1 VGSSEIAAHFEVF
14 FGRSFFKHTQTSI
27 LLLAEKH
34 ISQGISM
41 SLSLNQSALIES
53 PSLRTSALD
62 GLDASRSQQVL
73 NKAKAIVF
81 AVWNGEG
88 WATVEQLAQYF
99 QCSIPDVKHIY
110 ERNSK
115 EFRDNE
121 TRKLTGKDL
130 SDARSLLGLPSRTSQ
145 ARVFSPSGT
154 LRIAML
160 LTESE
165 IAGIVRTIIL
175 ELVVG
180 VPKITP
186 KVDTPTIPA
195 LPPVEQRLHTF
206 VQAMKTLAELTGGR
220 LNPYMEQNCKDFA
233 ANLLADYNRQSL
245 IGTQEKWFGVV
256 NFAELELGKKV
267 PLSGAHYRGH
277 LGTWVRT
284 FYPQLG
290 SRQETR
296 LVNGVQ
302 QPIYVYACHDPVVAD
317 GLTKAIEE
325 FFAHSSPGAALRQA
339 GAFASKK
346 EPALDK

>member
-1 VGSSEIAAHFEVF
+1 
-14 FGRSFFKHTQTSI
+14 
-27 LLLAEKH
+27 
-34 ISQGISM
+34 M

-62 GLDASRSQQVL
+62 GLDDSRSQQVL

-99 QCSIPDVKHIY
+99 QCSIQGVKHIY

-130 SDARSLLGLPSRTSQ
+130 ADVRSKLELASRTAQ
-145 ARVFSPSGT
+145 ARVFSPLGT

-165 IAGIVRTIIL
+165 VAAQVRTIIL
-175 ELVVG
+175 DLVVA
-180 VPKITP
+180 VPNITP
-186 KVDTPTIPA
+186 PVQPPAPA

-233 ANLLADYNRQSL
+233 ANLIADYNRQSL
-245 IGTQEKWFGVV
+245 TGTQEKWLGVV
-256 NFAELELGKKV
+256 NFAESELGKKV

-290 SRQETR
+290 DRQETR

-302 QPIYVYACHDPVVAD
+302 QPIYVYACHEPAVAA
-317 GLTKAIEE
+317 GLTKAVEE
-325 FFAHSSPGAALRQA
+325 FFAHPSPGAALRQA

-346 EPALDK
+346 EQVLV